1 METVTKVLY
10 EAMFLV
16 DSAEAASD
24 WEGINQLISG
34 LLEKF
39 GAQIVSIHKWDESR
53 LAYEVNG
60 KSRGTYI
67 LCYFRS
73 EGAKIQEIER
83 AVQLSER
90 IMRVLIL
97 NAENMRQEDIDKAT
111 PAALA
116 VERAEAAAA
125 ASEEQEQEVAPEIK
139 EDLDVEELVVVN
151 AIESDIP
158 AAKPESG
165 EESKTEQQEV
175 TPEIKEG
182 LDVEESVVVDAI
194 ESDIPAAKPESEE
207 ESETEQQEEE

>member
-39 GAQIVSIHKWDESR
+39 GAEIVSSRKWDECR
-53 LAYEVNG
+53 LAYDVNG

-97 NAENMRQEDIDKAT
+97 NAERMTQEDLEKTT

-125 ASEEQEQEVAPEIK
+125 ASEEQEVAPEIK
-139 EDLDVEELVVVN
+139 ED
-151 AIESDIP
+151 
-158 AAKPESG
+158 
-165 EESKTEQQEV
+165 
-175 TPEIKEG
+175 

-194 ESDIPAAKPESEE
+194 ESDIPADKPESGE
-207 ESETEQQEEE
+207 ESETEQQEVTPEVKEDLDVEKSVVVDAVESDVPADKPESGEESKTEQQEEE

>member
-24 WEGINQLISG
+24 WEGINQLVSG
-34 LLEKF
+34 ILEKF
-39 GAQIVSIHKWDESR
+39 GAEIVSSRKWDECR
-53 LAYEVNG
+53 LAYEING

-97 NAENMRQEDIDKAT
+97 NAERMRQEDLEKAT
-111 PAALA
+111 PAALVA
-116 VERAEAAAA
+116 ERAEAAAA
-125 ASEEQEQEVAPEIK
+125 AAAEEQEQEVAPEVK
-139 EDLDVEELVVVN
+139 ED
-151 AIESDIP
+151 
-158 AAKPESG
+158 
-165 EESKTEQQEV
+165 
-175 TPEIKEG
+175 

-194 ESDIPAAKPESEE
+194 ESDVPAAKPESTE
-207 ESETEQQEEE
+207 ESETEKKEEE